1 MYVRPVPNF
10 MKHFPFKVLFQ
21 FASNGVVQKHPMRG
35 SIMLNAVTIRIE
47 AHITVRYMRENFSDR
62 RRAHMEYFNNPTA
75 RMFNICPIQRKYTYF
90 KTS

>member
-1 MYVRPVPNF
+1 
-10 MKHFPFKVLFQ
+10 
-21 FASNGVVQKHPMRG
+21 
-35 SIMLNAVTIRIE
+35 MLNAVTIRIE